1 MGFQGY
7 TLPPPSLGLDLVSPI
22 DNMDPAS
29 ALELNNVFPGAG
41 APTVRLGYEQF
52 ADLSTASG
60 GTASPIE
67 FMHEYPLTDGTA
79 QLIAAQNTQLFS
91 INAAGTITNI
101 SKVGGYADGNWNK
114 ELFAGNIYLANNSGD
129 TPQVYQGNPATPAQ
143 DITGSGVGLTVSN
156 LCNVSSYRERLY
168 WTERNTLKMW
178 YTETVRT
185 TYVSGSPTFKS
196 YDFQY
201 IMRRGGYLLFT
212 GSYTNQRNL
221 TSQDLF
227 MAVSSE
233 GEIVLYSGT
242 SPDDTAWTLVAHF
255 IIGKPLGTRAFVRI
269 NQDVWIITQQGI
281 VPVSALFELD
291 PEQALN
297 IVSLKINPLITQY
310 ASQVALSNLWTGF
323 FWPAGRRVYIILPS
337 TTSTTTLLVYALDT
351 KSWTQFTL
359 YSQNHGIQACKY
371 TDLPYYGST
380 TGIVYKGET
389 GYADAVASAIGQSIT
404 FAGRMAFS
412 FYGSRGNY
420 KAFKDIRPLLKATQ
434 GITLNLGLD
443 TDFKRQ
449 ATVTTVTTPPGSY
462 TAWGSAWGSPWSAE
476 VDYIF
481 NRFAV
486 AGQGHCAAVRF
497 GGSIKNSPLQ
507 LLGFEVRF
515 DIGGQV

>member
-1 MGFQGY
+1 
-7 TLPPPSLGLDLVSPI
+7 
-22 DNMDPAS
+22 MDPAS
-29 ALELNNVFPGAG
+29 ALELTNVFPGAG

-52 ADLSTASG
+52 ANLATASG

-79 QLIAAQNTQLFS
+79 QLIVAQNTQLFS
-91 INAAGTITNI
+91 ISEAGTVSNI

-114 ELFAGNIYLANNSGD
+114 ELFAGNLYLANTSGD
-129 TPQVYQGNPATPAQ
+129 HPQVYQGNTATPAQ
-143 DITGSGVGLTVSN
+143 NITGSGSGLTVTN
-156 LCNVSSYRERLY
+156 LSNVSSYRERLY

-185 TYVSGSPTFKS
+185 TYVSGTPTFKS

-212 GSYTNQRNL
+212 GTYTNQRNL
-221 TSQDLF
+221 SVQDLF

-233 GEIVLYSGT
+233 GEVVLYSGT

-255 IIGKPLGTRAFVRI
+255 IIGKPLGSRAFVRI

-310 ASQVALSNLWTGF
+310 ASQVSLSNLWTGF
-323 FWPAGRRVYIILPS
+323 FYPAGRRVYIVLPS
-337 TTSTTTLLVYALDT
+337 TTATTTLLVYSLDT
-351 KSWTQFTL
+351 KSWTQFIL
-359 YSQNHGIQACKY
+359 YSQEHSLQACKF
-371 TDLPYYGST
+371 TNLPYYGSN
-380 TGIVYKGET
+380 TGIIYKGET
-389 GYADAVASAIGQSIT
+389 GYADAVVSSVGQSIT

-420 KAFKDIRPLLKATQ
+420 KAFKDIRPLLK
-434 GITLNLGLD
+434 GSPGLTLNLGLD

-449 ATVTTVTTPPGSY
+449 ATVTTVTQPPG
-462 TAWGSAWGSPWSAE
+462 TFTAWGSPWGSSWSSE
-476 VDYIF
+476 VEYVY